1 MLAYNSL
8 DLLFLKHSFD
18 IYAPEFQRSLA
29 TSLTISG
36 IAMEVA
42 GSSRPASG
50 SEHLI
55 SHSLDSISAKPKLH
69 GVQVAIASYLCALLQ
84 NNPNAHLIDEI
95 LDKTGFWEFAARD
108 PIAKDEFI
116 AALRLAPTIKSG
128 YYTALSE
135 EGSFDRALELITTN
149 EQLQKVI
156 V

>member
-1 MLAYNSL
+1 M
-8 DLLFLKHSFD
+8 
-18 IYAPEFQRSLA
+18 
-29 TSLTISG
+29 SG

-55 SHSLDSISAKPKLH
+55 SHALDFVCAKPKLH

-128 YYTALSE
+128 YYTILSE
-135 EGSFDRALELITTN
+135 ASSYDRALEFIATN
-149 EQLQKVI
+149 EALKKVI
-156 V
+156 I